1 MSNEEDEFE
10 KQLKQ
15 CDASPLEVLNYYLV
29 YPNELIKDAYNKSQD
44 VYVYLQQIT
53 IDALNQLN
61 NNN

>member
-1 MSNEEDEFE
+1 MSNDDEFK

-44 VYVYLQQIT
+44 VYIYLQQIT
-53 IDALNQLN
+53 IDALNQLDN
-61 NNN
+61 N